1 MKNNAQRVLH
11 ITGAMNCGGSETL
24 IMNLFRKIDRSK
36 LNFDFCVVPKQEFF
50 YSAEI
55 RRLGGRIFSYPFKK
69 KRTVFLPLCFFT
81 LIKNL
86 LTKGPYKAAHSH
98 YHFANAFVLFAVWLC
113 GVKTRVSHVHSNVR
127 CDTLRLK
134 TVRAVSSFFIRL
146 FATDLCACTTESGKN
161 LYGDKAKFTVI
172 NNGIDAAEF
181 TFSADTRQ
189 RVRRDMNIENN
200 FVVALAARFFREK
213 NHTFLLDVFERLLK
227 IKPDAVLLL
236 IGGGPLEEQLKAK
249 AAKLNIQDKVKFLG
263 FRSDVADILKA
274 ADAFVMPSLYEGLPL
289 AGVEAQAAGLPCFF
303 ADTIT
308 KELDITGV
316 FYLPL
321 GAGADA
327 WAKEI
332 AAKTEGF
339 ERKNTCE
346 LIRKAG
352 FDISFSAE
360 IVQKIYLA

>member
-1 MKNNAQRVLH
+1 MQSNPPRVLQ

-24 IMNLFRKIDRSK
+24 LMNLMRKTDRSK

-55 RRLGGRIFSYPFKK
+55 KRLGGNIYSYPFKRK
-69 KRTVFLPLCFFT
+69 QTFLLPFYFFT
-81 LIKNL
+81 ILKTL
-86 LTKGPYKAAHSH
+86 LTKGPYKAAHAH
-98 YHFANAFVLFAVWLC
+98 YHFLNGVALFAAWLC
-113 GVKTRVSHVHSNVR
+113 GVKTRVSHVHCDIP
-127 CDTLRLK
+127 CDTLKLK
-134 TVRAVSSFFIRL
+134 IIRYFSAL
-146 FATDLCACTTESGKN
+146 LIKTFSTDLCACSLESGKN
-161 LYGDKAKFTVI
+161 LYGDKGEFTVI

-181 TFSADTRQ
+181 SFNVAARNKTRQ
-189 RVRRDMNIENN
+189 ALNIENN
-200 FVVALAARFFREK
+200 FVVALTARFFREK
-213 NHTFLLDVFERLLK
+213 NHTFLLDVFAQLLK
-227 IKPDAVLLL
+227 IKPNAVLLL

-352 FDISFSAE
+352 FDISFSAAKMQE
-360 IVQKIYLA
+360 IYLA